1 MMRTEEWK
9 YVHRYPDGFDDSTEL
24 AEVLSSAEGPHEL
37 YDLAND
43 PDERT
48 NLADDPNQTERIGD
62 LKQRLEDWYERYV
75 VPERD
80 GRNFAVTGTGQLRP
94 VGGQWE
100 NPATSKNQ
108 PFAQE

>member
-9 YVHRYPDGFDDSTEL
+9 YVHRYPDGFDL
-24 AEVLSSAEGPHEL
+24 RSAEGPHEL

-43 PDERT
+43 PDERA
-48 NLADDPNQTERIGD
+48 NLADDPSQAERIGD
-62 LKQRLEDWYERYV
+62 LKQRLEAWYERYV

-80 GRNFAVTGTGQLRP
+80 GRNFAVTGKGQLRP
-94 VGGQWE
+94 VGDG
-100 NPATSKNQ
+100 TQ